1 MDSRMD
7 VLGSVIESCY
17 IERNESLNFPECVRE
32 QSRNFSL
39 LKIKTKKVS
48 MTKSP
53 TFLVFTIDKTGSM
66 LDYGGSSGSKLDY
79 VKHTFKNMLR
89 YLANIQ
95 DAEIYIRVHAF
106 DETVTTLI
114 DNIRVTTHNVAEL
127 IEQIDNLVADGMT
140 SIESALNAANNA
152 IATYTQN
159 HPDHQI
165 GHVFM
170 TDGEASFGEMDETV
184 LSNMVNDS
192 FVNIFVGFG
201 SGHNVSLLRKLSDR
215 KRGDY
220 QYVDNPE
227 STVLIYGETIHQFLY
242 PAIRNA
248 RICVRNGLLYD
259 WQTNTWKSEIEEDVI
274 IGDFEKIYHV
284 KEAEDSLYDTEV
296 DVYGQDASNRV
307 SFSVGT
313 QDASNRVSF
322 SVGTQDAS
330 NQDASQDATKGTEV
344 LLTTGYSIPNL
355 LNFGGGIITNRDFT
369 SYIFRQKVLELMFNA
384 KRNDMTFHE
393 KRNFKKELKEFFREM
408 RLYMRETNRMDDA
421 LMRTLCDD
429 ISIVYNTLGKRDGL
443 MFTMARQS
451 SHGKQKVFT
460 PTSSNNRNQTIF
472 RTYATDEFDSPP
484 MTPRRKPPQALPRR
498 RLSTIKPLTLPPPI
512 FPIMADEDVAEDK
525 EEEHYASDDD
535 IERYNV
541 NDTNESCYST
551 ASVMSTVNTMSQ
563 PPSLL

>member
-1 MDSRMD
+1 MNALGP
-7 VLGSVIESCY
+7 VNTLGSVIESCY

-32 QSRNFSL
+32 QSHNFAL
-39 LKIKTKKVS
+39 LKIKTKKIS
-48 MTKSP
+48 MTKNP

-66 LDYGGSSGSKLDY
+66 LDYGGPSGSKLDY

-114 DNIRVTTHNVAEL
+114 DNIRVTTTNVAEL
-127 IEQIDNLVADGMT
+127 IEKMDDIEADGLT
-140 SIESALNAANNA
+140 SIDAALNAANKA
-152 IATYTQN
+152 IENYTKRN
-159 HPDHQI
+159 PEHQI
-165 GHVFM
+165 GHIFM
-170 TDGEASFGEMDETV
+170 TDGEASIGEMDETA

-192 FVNIFVGFG
+192 FANIFVGFG

-242 PAIRNA
+242 PAIRNVRVSA
-248 RICVRNGLLYD
+248 RNCLLYD
-259 WQTNTWKSEIEEDVI
+259 WQTNTWTREIEEDVI

-284 KEAEDSLYDTEV
+284 REDADSLYDAEV
-296 DVYGQDASNRV
+296 DVFGIDASGIQDAN
-307 SFSVGT
+307 T
-313 QDASNRVSF
+313 P
-322 SVGTQDAS
+322 
-330 NQDASQDATKGTEV
+330 V

-355 LNFGGGIITNRDFT
+355 LNFGGGLFTNRDFT

-384 KRNDMTFHE
+384 KRNDMTFQE
-393 KRNFKKELKEFFREM
+393 KRTFKKELKEFFREM
-408 RLYMRETNRMDDA
+408 RVYMRETNRMNDT

-429 ISIVYNTLGKRDGL
+429 VSIVYNTLGKRDGL

-451 SHGKQKVFT
+451 SHGKQKIFT
-460 PTSSNNRNQTIF
+460 PTSSSNRNQTIF
-472 RTYATDEFDSPP
+472 RTNAMDEFDDPP
-484 MTPRRKPPQALPRR
+484 MTPRRRRPPPLARPTLR
-498 RLSTIKPLTLPPPI
+498 RLSTVVPIKLPPPI
-512 FPIMADEDVAEDK
+512 FPVMLDEDVTEEK
-525 EEEHYASDDD
+525 EQEHYASDED
-535 IERYNV
+535 IDRYNV

-551 ASVMSTVNTMSQ
+551 SSVMSTVNTMSQ
-563 PPSLL
+563 QGNLGSPL